1 MDADA
6 RIEIR
11 MCAGDRVHGV
21 PAAHF
26 DGDAERVRDVVVA
39 HRVEHLRQLVAELW
53 KIEMA
58 MRIDEHR

>member
-1 MDADA
+1 
-6 RIEIR
+6 